1 MSATSHDFKTWEA
14 DASKCSTEQLKNIIQ
29 DCKDAEI
36 AMRSF
41 NTLYQE
47 ENQIMQY
54 LTKQELML
62 INQEWQEEYEQ
73 KDIRL

>member
-41 NTLYQE
+41 NTWK
-47 ENQIMQY
+47 ENYYADQKWTYM
-54 LTKQELML
+54 KELKKR
-62 INQEWQEEYEQ
+62 Q
-73 KDIRL
+73 KKSLELKGVL

>member
-1 MSATSHDFKTWEA
+1 MSATSHGFKTWEA

-41 NTLYQE
+41 NTWK
-47 ENQIMQY
+47 ENY
-54 LTKQELML
+54 YTD
-62 INQEWQEEYEQ
+62 Q
-73 KDIRL
+73 K